1 MILSLEGWTKS
12 YGEKRL
18 FTDVNLAVSEG
29 DKIGIVGV
37 NGTGKS
43 TLLKIIIGELPADE
57 GEVTLKKDATFGY
70 LAQYQEDS
78 FGTNILDTVLNARED
93 LLSMEK
99 RLSEMEQAMSDIA
112 PSEMSSFMDN
122 YHKLQHQFD
131 LQGGYTFRSEA
142 IGILKGLGFEGDD
155 LQKSM
160 NELSGG
166 QKTRVS
172 LGRLLASS
180 PDLLLL
186 DEPINHLDLNSI
198 VWLEG
203 YLASYKGSVIIV
215 AHDRYFLDKIVD
227 HVVDLSYGKT
237 NVYNGNY
244 TAYVEQKAVYQ
255 LTYERSYEKQQKE
268 IKHQKEVIDTLRSF
282 NREKSVKRADSRQHV
297 LDKMELIEKPV
308 EEKIDMGLEF
318 HLNKDSGNDVLSV
331 KNISKSYGERTL
343 FSDVSFEIKKG
354 EHVALIGANGTG
366 KTNILKIINGV
377 IPADSGEIL
386 LGSNVEIGYFDQQ
399 SAVLSDEKTVFE
411 EISDTYPKMTETEI
425 RNTMASFLFRGDE
438 VFTRISILSGGE
450 RGRVVLAKLMLSGAN
465 FLILDEPT
473 NHLDMISKEILEN
486 ALNAYPGT
494 LFYVSHDRY
503 FINRTAE
510 RILCLDNNC
519 ITGYLGDYDYYLEK
533 STELQA
539 GIVSSADKI
548 AGNIHSVNNQSVNS
562 VNANIST
569 GTANSNAAYSAGSVS
584 ESKADWQKAKAEQ
597 AAKRKLENQIKKIEE
612 EISVLETALSDLEI
626 QMNNPDIATNSVKL
640 QEVCKE
646 HSEKK
651 ELLDEKMALWEEL
664 LLSEES

>member
-1 MILSLEGWTKS
+1 MLLNVSHIYKSFGEDNIIKDATFTVDEGSK
-12 YGEKRL
+12 
-18 FTDVNLAVSEG
+18 VA
-29 DKIGIVGV
+29 IVGN

-203 YLASYKGSVIIV
+203 YLSSYKGSVIIV

-268 IKHQKEVIDTLRSF
+268 IEHQKAVIEKLQSF
-282 NREKSVKRADSRQHV
+282 NREKSIKRAESRKKL
-297 LDKMELIEKPV
+297 LDKMDIMDAPDKDSDGMRLTLEIEK
-308 EEKIDMGLEF
+308 E
-318 HLNKDSGNDVLSV
+318 SGKDVLDFSHV
-331 KNISKSYGERTL
+331 TKSYDDKNIFTDL
-343 FSDVSFEIKKG
+343 SFEVHKG
-354 EHVALIGANGTG
+354 DRIAILGDNGTG
-366 KTNILKIINGV
+366 KTTILKCINGLTTFET
-377 IPADSGEIL
+377 GEIKFGANVTVGYYDQEQQGL
-386 LGSNVEIGYFDQQ
+386 TESNTIFDELHD
-399 SAVLSDEKTVFE
+399 SYPFLTETKVRNTLAAFMFTEDDVFKR
-411 EISDTYPKMTETEI
+411 ISD
-425 RNTMASFLFRGDE
+425 
-438 VFTRISILSGGE
+438 LSGGE
-450 RGRVVLAKLMLSGAN
+450 RGRVSLAKLMLSKSN

-473 NHLDMISKEILEN
+473 NHLDMDSKEKLED
-486 ALNAYPGT
+486 ALNEYDGT
-494 LFYVSHDRY
+494 LLYVSHDRY
-503 FINRTAE
+503 FVNRTANI
-510 RILCLDNNC
+510 ILELSNGSF
-519 ITGYLGDYDYYLEK
+519 TKYLGNYDDY
-533 STELQA
+533 
-539 GIVSSADKI
+539 I
-548 AGNIHSVNNQSVNS
+548 AKKEQLFGE
-562 VNANIST
+562 
-569 GTANSNAAYSAGSVS
+569 SNAINNGAAAISNETA
-584 ESKADWQKAKAEQ
+584 SKLDYKEQKRIEAE
-597 AAKRKLENQIKKIEE
+597 KRKLQNQINKIEDEIEKLEAEKTSIEE
-612 EISVLETALSDLEI
+612 EFIKPEN
-626 QMNNPDIATNSVKL
+626 MTNSAKL
-640 QEVCKE
+640 NELSAKQADIDKQLEALY
-646 HSEKK
+646 EK
-651 ELLDEKMALWEEL
+651 WEEL
-664 LLSEES
+664 NMD